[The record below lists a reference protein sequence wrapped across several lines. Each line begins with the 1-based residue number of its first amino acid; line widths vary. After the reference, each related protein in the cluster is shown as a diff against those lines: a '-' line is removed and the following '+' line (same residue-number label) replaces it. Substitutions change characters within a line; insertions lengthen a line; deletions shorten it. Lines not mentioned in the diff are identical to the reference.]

1 MVWKSNRYVFFE
13 MFSTSCNFAISK
25 KSSTFALVFEKGIN
39 FFCLNGWKYERIM
52 TKELQQQWAQC
63 LTILA
68 DNLTDS
74 AYRIWFAPIVPLQ
87 FENGTLVLQ
96 VKSQFVAEYIEENY
110 LQILSSTIIRV
121 FGQGTHLEYRV
132 LIDAA
137 SGAATQLPSAGAQ
150 AQAKPIINNMP
161 RQRDYFESQLNTLY
175 TFDSFVAG
183 EPNKLAR
190 TAGVAIASQPGYTA
204 FNPLF
209 VYGGSGVGKTH
220 LANAIGNQVKVQNPE
235 ARVLYVSANT
245 FKLQYQDAAK
255 NNKIPDFLNFYQSVD
270 VLIVD
275 DIQYFA
281 GLKGTQDTFFHIF
294 NYLQQSRKQL
304 ILTSDRPPIELKDIE
319 ERLLTRFKWGLSA
332 EIKNPDY
339 QLRKNILL
347 SKMRRDGIV
356 LSDEVVDYIATNVR
370 NSVRDLEGILAS
382 LLAHSTLTDREI
394 DIRLAEEVISHI
406 VAIQPKKITVGDVI
420 GAVAE
425 HYSLPE
431 KALLSA
437 NRSKEI
443 ANARHIA
450 IYLTK
455 ELTDSSLTEIGF
467 KMGRRTHATVLHSIA
482 IIKDRLEFD
491 PVMRQTISQLESA
504 LRH

>member
-1 MVWKSNRYVFFE
+1 
-13 MFSTSCNFAISK
+13 
-25 KSSTFALVFEKGIN
+25 
-39 FFCLNGWKYERIM
+39 M
-52 TKELQQQWAQC
+52 TQELQQKWTQC
-63 LTILA
+63 QTILA
-68 DNLTDS
+68 DNLTNS
-74 AYRIWFAPIVPLQ
+74 AYQTWFAPIMPLQ
-87 FENGTLVLQ
+87 FENGVLVLQ

-110 LQILSSTIIRV
+110 IQLLSAAIIRV

-132 LIDAA
+132 LIDAT
-137 SGAATQLPSAGAQ
+137 SGAATMLPSAGPRAH
-150 AQAKPIINNMP
+150 ANTIINSAPKQDNF
-161 RQRDYFESQLNTLY
+161 DSQLNAFY

-190 TAGVAIASQPGYTA
+190 TAGVAIAKQPGYTA

-209 VYGGSGVGKTH
+209 IYGGSGVGKTH
-220 LANAIGNQVKVQNPE
+220 LANAIGNQVKVLNPC

-255 NNKIPDFLNFYQSVD
+255 NNRIPDFLNFYQSVD

-332 EIKNPDY
+332 EIKHPDY

-347 SKMRRDGIV
+347 SKMRRDGIT
-356 LSDEVVDYIATNVR
+356 LTDDVVDFIASNVR

-394 DIRLAEEVISHI
+394 DIRLAEQVVSHI
-406 VAIQPKKITVGDVI
+406 VAIQPKKVMVGDVL

-425 HYSLPE
+425 HYSIPE
-431 KALLSA
+431 KAILSQ
-437 NRSKEI
+437 NRSREVSK
-443 ANARHIA
+443 ARHLA

-467 KMGRRTHATVLHSIA
+467 KMGRRTHATVLHSLA
-482 IIKDRLEFD
+482 LIKEQLEFD
-491 PVMRQTISQLESA
+491 PVLRQTVSQIESA

>member
-1 MVWKSNRYVFFE
+1 
-13 MFSTSCNFAISK
+13 
-25 KSSTFALVFEKGIN
+25 
-39 FFCLNGWKYERIM
+39 M

-137 SGAATQLPSAGAQ
+137 SGAATQLPSAGAH
-150 AQAKPIINNMP
+150 AQAKPIVNNLP
-161 RQRDYFESQLNTLY
+161 RQRDNFESQLNTFY

-220 LANAIGNQVKVQNPE
+220 LANAIGNQVKVLNPE

-255 NNKIPDFLNFYQSVD
+255 NNRIPDFLNFYQSVD

-406 VAIQPKKITVGDVI
+406 VAIQPKKITVGDVL

-431 KALLSA
+431 KAILSA

-482 IIKDRLEFD
+482 LVKDRLEFD
-491 PVMRQTISQLESA
+491 PVLRQTISQLESA